1 MSMERSILTIE
12 PVAKN
17 YPTLDKNSSQEVI
30 EKYYEVRD
38 RVVLQNRG
46 FVDASEQRWYD
57 EITRFFDEEGTK
69 DTSEETY

>member
-1 MSMERSILTIE
+1 MERSILTIE